1 VKPLRLIWRLAGF
14 SFWHYLASGLLVVL
28 NGYLLPLVPGLFVR
42 ELLDALTA
50 GAGGQPAA
58 AGWNVETLLALLALV
73 ALGSALTGVAGS
85 IAEPSLGNVA
95 GALLRRNLLAR
106 ILERPGARPLPASS
120 GEAISRFRNDVDE
133 LCFYLC
139 WTLDPL
145 GQLLAFG
152 VALAILA
159 RIDPLMT
166 AFVFVPL
173 VLVVG
178 LVNRA
183 RRRLR
188 AYRQANQEAIG
199 DVTGLLGELF
209 GAALAVKVAGA
220 EARVVAHLSAINERR
235 RLASLRDRV
244 FGQLVSGVSQNAA
257 NLGTGVL
264 LLAGADAMRSGRFTV
279 GDFALFVSYLG
290 WLAQTTSWVGE
301 YLTKHRQMG
310 VSLDRLQEL
319 MQGAPA
325 ERLVD
330 HAPLHLRHGPPA
342 LPEPAPGEPLERLE
356 ARGLTFRYPDSD
368 AGLDGVSFALARGTF
383 TVVTGRVG
391 AGKTTL
397 LRVLLG
403 LLPREDGLLLWNG
416 RPVEDPAT
424 FLVPPRV
431 AYTPQVPR
439 LFSETLR
446 DNLLMG
452 LPDREGRLERALRV
466 AVLDGDLPSLELGLD
481 TPVGPRGVK
490 LSGGQL
496 QRAAAARMLV
506 REPELLVV
514 DDLSSALDVET
525 ELRLWERLAGWRSAT
540 ILAVSHRR
548 AALRRA
554 DQIVVL
560 ADGRVV
566 DRGRLDELLARCQE
580 MRTLWQAPS
589 GADGLYPRAE
599 EL

>member
-1 VKPLRLIWRLAGF
+1 MNALRLVWRLARF
-14 SFWHYLASGLLVVL
+14 NFWHYLASGLLVVL
-28 NGYLLPLVPGLFVR
+28 NGYLLPLVPGLVVR
-42 ELLDALTA
+42 QILDRLTA
-50 GAGGQPAA
+50 RAP
-58 AGWNVETLLALLALV
+58 AGWNVESLLVLLALI
-73 ALGSALTGVAGS
+73 ALGRAITNVAGS
-85 IAEPSLGNVA
+85 IAEPSLGAVA
-95 GALLRRNLLAR
+95 GALLRRNVLER
-106 ILERPGARPLPASS
+106 ILERPGARALPSS
-120 GEAISRFRNDVDE
+120 PGEAISRFRNDVEE

-145 GQLLAFG
+145 GQVLAFA
-152 VALAILA
+152 VALAVLA
-159 RIDPLMT
+159 RIDAAMT
-166 AFVFVPL
+166 VVVFVPL
-173 VLVVG
+173 VLVVA

-188 AYRQANQEAIG
+188 AYRLANQQAIG

-220 EARVVAHLSAINERR
+220 ETRVVEHLGAINERR
-235 RLASLRDRV
+235 RLASLRDQV
-244 FGQLVSGVSQNAA
+244 FSQLVNGVSQNAA

-264 LLAGADAMRSGRFTV
+264 LLAGADAMRSGQFSV

-310 VSLDRLQEL
+310 VSLERLQTL
-319 MQGAPA
+319 MQGAPP
-325 ERLVD
+325 EKLVH
-330 HAPLHLRHGPPA
+330 HAPLHLRHGPPE
-342 LPEPAPGEPLERLE
+342 LPDLAPAEQPLERLE
-356 ARGLTFRYPDSD
+356 ARRLSFRYPDS
-368 AGLDGVSFALARGTF
+368 GLGLEGIDLAIERGTF

-397 LRVLLG
+397 LRTLLG
-403 LLPREDGLLLWNG
+403 LLPRDGGEILWNG
-416 RPVEDPAT
+416 RPVDDPAT

-439 LFSETLR
+439 LFSESLR

-452 LPDREGRLERALRV
+452 LPERDGRLERALYA
-466 AVLDGDLPSLELGLD
+466 AVLEDDLPSLERGLD
-481 TPVGPRGVK
+481 TAVGPRGVK

-525 ELRLWERLAGWRSAT
+525 ELRLWDRLAEWRTAT
-540 ILAVSHRR
+540 VLAVSHRR

-554 DQIVVL
+554 DQVVVL
-560 ADGRVV
+560 VEGRVA
-566 DRGRLDELLARCQE
+566 DRGTLDELLDRCEE
-580 MRTLWQAPS
+580 MRTLWQTP
-589 GADGLYPRAE
+589 G
-599 EL
+599 

>member
-1 VKPLRLIWRLAGF
+1 VSALRLVWRLASF

-28 NGYLLPLVPGLFVR
+28 NGYLLPLVPGLIVR
-42 ELLDALTA
+42 QVLDTLTA
-50 GAGGQPAA
+50 PAGGDPAP
-58 AGWNVETLLALLALV
+58 AGWNVESLLTLLALV
-73 ALGSALTGVAGS
+73 ALGSTLTGVAGS

-95 GALLRRNLLAR
+95 GALLRRNMLAR

-145 GQLLAFG
+145 GQVLAFAF
-152 VALAILA
+152 ALAVLV
-159 RIDPLMT
+159 RIDPAMT
-166 AFVFVPL
+166 AFVFLPL
-173 VLVVG
+173 VLVVA

-188 AYRQANQEAIG
+188 AYRQANQQAIG
-199 DVTGLLGELF
+199 DVTSLLGDLF

-220 EARVVAHLSAINERR
+220 EARVVEHLAEINERR

-244 FGQLVSGVSQNAA
+244 FGQLVGGVSQNAA

-264 LLAGADAMRSGRFTV
+264 LLTGADAMRTGRFSI

-301 YLTKHRQMG
+301 YLTRHRQMG
-310 VSLDRLQEL
+310 VSLERMQAL
-319 MQGAPA
+319 MQGAPP

-330 HAPLHLRHGPPA
+330 HAPLHLRHGPPD
-342 LPEPAPGEPLERLE
+342 LPDLPPAEPLERLE
-356 ARGLTFRYPDSD
+356 ARRLGFRYPDHGR
-368 AGLDGVSFALARGTF
+368 GLEAIDLTLERGTF

-403 LLPREDGLLLWNG
+403 LLPPDTGEIRWNG
-416 RPVEDPAT
+416 RPVDDPGQ
-424 FLVPPRV
+424 FLVPPRA

-439 LFSETLR
+439 LFSESLR

-452 LPDREGRLERALRV
+452 LPERDGRLERAMRG
-466 AVLDGDLPSLELGLD
+466 AVLEDDLPSLERGLD

-525 ELRLWERLAGWRSAT
+525 EARLWERLAERRSAT
-540 ILAVSHRR
+540 VLAVSHRR

-560 ADGRVV
+560 VEGRVA
-566 DRGRLDELLARCQE
+566 DRGRLDELLERCEE
-580 MRTLWQAPS
+580 MRTLWRSEPV
-589 GADGLYPRAE
+589 G
-599 EL
+599 